1 MSHSKMCPF
10 FSSQAWAASHNA
22 PGAQAPHLAGLSAE
36 AGLGNT
42 FTPENLAC
50 NKAFQE
56 HGNCPR
62 ERMASCINML
72 KRQDKHL

>member
-10 FSSQAWAASHNA
+10 CSSQAWAASHNA
-22 PGAQAPHLAGLSAE
+22 PGAQAPHLAGLSTE
-36 AGLGNT
+36 AGQGNT
-42 FTPENLAC
+42 FTLENLAC